1 MFHSLRA
8 LSALPEATL
17 VCCGHEYT
25 ESNARFALTV
35 EPENAALQARAAEV
49 KALRAEGRATVPTT
63 IGQEKAAN
71 PFVRAGGVARLAEI
85 RTGKDNFR

>member
-1 MFHSLRA
+1 MHGA
-8 LSALPEATL
+8 LQAQAALPDATL

-35 EPENAALQARAAEV
+35 EPENAALVARAAEV
-49 KALRAEGRATVPTT
+49 KAQRAAGQATVPTT
-63 IGQEKAAN
+63 LAQEKAAN
-71 PFVRAGGVARLAEI
+71 PFLRARDVARLAAI

>member
-8 LSALPEATL
+8 LAALPEATL

-35 EPENAALQARAAEV
+35 EPGNAALEARAQEV
-49 KALRAEGRATVPTT
+49 TMLRAEGQATVPTT

-71 PFVRAGGVARLAEI
+71 PFLRAGDVARLAAI